1 MTTMAHDEALAQ
13 RIRLLIKYR
22 RGFSERRMFGGIA
35 FLHDGRMCCGVLDS
49 NLVAR
54 LSAEEC
60 ASALKRPRVRPMD
73 FTGKPLK
80 GFLYVGAAALRSET
94 ALRAWVDQC
103 VTFVKTLPAKSAK
116 KKSAQRKTAK

>member
-1 MTTMAHDEALAQ
+1 MTSMAYDETLAQ
-13 RIRLLIKYR
+13 RIRLLIKNGH
-22 RGFSERRMFGGIA
+22 GFSERKMFGGIA
-35 FLHDGRMCCGVLDS
+35 FLHAGRMCCGVLDS

-60 ASALKRPRVRPMD
+60 TEALKRPQVRPMD

-80 GFLYVGAAALRSET
+80 GFLYVGPTALRSET
-94 ALRAWVDQC
+94 ALRSWVDQC

-116 KKSAQRKTAK
+116 KKSPRRKTAK